1 MNIVIQPFHDYRK
14 WQIEGFRTRD
24 AHFFQHLGKNEYIKK
39 MVIINRPVSFA
50 ERLIL
55 RKEKNVNFG
64 KKVYSYENIYIYE
77 IEENT
82 YVIDIICNDFFN
94 VIIEKKKWWDSVYK
108 DPKVF
113 EGINDCLKFL
123 RIEDFVLLIQNP
135 MAVSLMENLHGASL
149 KIFDTIDNWLEH
161 NQLSKYKRVLE
172 KNYEY
177 VDLNADAIL
186 SVSKKNFSLYPTN
199 PNKYFIPNAVDRDL
213 FSISIID
220 KVKKSGENKILGY
233 VGKIQERF
241 DFLLLEKVS
250 NFFPDC
256 TIEIY
261 GPIISG
267 KKEIKRIKQRCANV
281 FFKGNVSYDLLP
293 SVIQSFDVALIP
305 HKVNEFTNS
314 MNPLKLYEYIASGKP
329 VVTTKIE
336 GVTGLSQFI
345 LESKNTEEFL
355 ENIVTALRIS
365 NDKKIDAQTIA
376 NSLSKDIDW
385 EIVVKN
391 VVKIFMQRKD
401 TVDEKK
407 N

>member
-24 AHFFQHLGKNEYIKK
+24 AHFFQHLKENKSIKK

-55 RKEKNVNFG
+55 RKEKKVDFG
-64 KKVYSYENIYIYE
+64 KKIYSCENISIYE
-77 IEENT
+77 IDGNT
-82 YVIDIICNDFFN
+82 FVIDIICNDFFN

-108 DPKVF
+108 NPKVY

-123 RIEDFVLLIQNP
+123 KIEDFVLFIQNP
-135 MAVSLMENLHGASL
+135 MAVSLMKNLHGVSL
-149 KIFDTIDNWLEH
+149 KVFDTIDNWLEH
-161 NQLSKYKRVLE
+161 NQLSDYKKVIE

-177 VDLNADAIL
+177 VDSNADAIL

-199 PNKYFIPNAVDRDL
+199 PNKYFIPNAVDRDF
-213 FSISIID
+213 FSRAITGEKKKEKKN
-220 KVKKSGENKILGY
+220 KVLGY

-241 DFLLLEKVS
+241 DFLLLEKIS
-250 NFFPDC
+250 DFFSDC

-261 GPIISG
+261 GPVLSG
-267 KKEIKRIKQRCANV
+267 KKEIKRIKNRCENV
-281 FFKGNVSYDLLP
+281 IFKGNVSYDLLP
-293 SVIQSFDVALIP
+293 NVIQSFDVALIP

-329 VVTTKIE
+329 VVTTKVE
-336 GVTGLSQFI
+336 GVNGLSQFI
-345 LESKNTEEFL
+345 LESKDTADFL
-355 ENIVTALRIS
+355 SNIDTAIRIS
-365 NDKKIDAQTIA
+365 DDEQIDAETIA
-376 NSLSKDIDW
+376 NSLNKDVDW
-385 EIVVKN
+385 EFVVKN